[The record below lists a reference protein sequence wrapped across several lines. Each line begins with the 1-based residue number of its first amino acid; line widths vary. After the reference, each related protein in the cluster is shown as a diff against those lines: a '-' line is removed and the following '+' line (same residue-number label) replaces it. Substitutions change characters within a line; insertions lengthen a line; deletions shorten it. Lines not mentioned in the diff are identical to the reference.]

1 MQPWVLIELFVAAF
15 SGISG
20 VWSLRMRPRRGRT
33 GGYEKMSTFGRR
45 RAPYRLMAVGCL
57 ATVVLSTGDI
67 LASGSALLAFAS
79 LSVVMVT
86 LLGAM
91 VLIAITPEIF
101 GPPR

>member
-1 MQPWVLIELFVAAF
+1 MQPWVLIELAAAALG
-15 SGISG
+15 GISG

-45 RAPYRLMAVGCL
+45 RALYRLMAVGCL
-57 ATVVLSTGDI
+57 ATVVLSTVGI
-67 LASGSALLAFAS
+67 LASGSAVLLFVT